1 MKVKI
6 ANQGIEPAFYST
18 LSPLRKVKKDG
29 TLYVRTPPIEAKICE
44 LVSLGR
50 DNLVDRGRITS
61 RDDPDY
67 VPSEC
72 LLYFLRF
79 SRGDENDGFFTD
91 LYRILAARILRAMPT
106 GESSD
111 GKRISLPLKDVR
123 DQVLDKFVEM
133 LVADRNG
140 YLEKLDFFE
149 VRFDM
154 AISRLRD
161 TAKKQVRRRDRRH
174 VPIDRDESNGELTA
188 EVEKAAGSFDPFNDE
203 KNWSFEYRSR
213 LDAAIDLLPPLQRG
227 ILEMLRKGIPI
238 ESKDPGAVTISK
250 TFQKV
255 EKTIRNQRDKAF
267 TTLQE
272 MLPTLAQS

>member
-1 MKVKI
+1 M
-6 ANQGIEPAFYST
+6 E
-18 LSPLRKVKKDG
+18 L
-29 TLYVRTPPIEAKICE
+29 
-44 LVSLGR
+44 LVSNR
-50 DNLVDRGRITS
+50 S
-61 RDDPDY
+61 
-67 VPSEC
+67 
-72 LLYFLRF
+72 
-79 SRGDENDGFFTD
+79 
-91 LYRILAARILRAMPT
+91 
-106 GESSD
+106 
-111 GKRISLPLKDVR
+111 
-123 DQVLDKFVEM
+123 
-133 LVADRNG
+133 G

-188 EVEKAAGSFDPFNDE
+188 EVEKAAGSFDPFSEE
-203 KNWSFEYRSR
+203 KNWSFEYRLR
-213 LDAAIDLLPPLQRG
+213 LDAAIDLLPSLQRG

-238 ESKDPGAVTISK
+238 ESKDSGSVTISK

-267 TTLQE
+267 ATLQE

>member
-1 MKVKI
+1 M
-6 ANQGIEPAFYST
+6 EPNF
-18 LSPLRKVKKDG
+18 SPLMKTTKAG
-29 TLYVRTPPIEAKICE
+29 NLYVRMAHIEATISE
-44 LVSLGR
+44 LASVGR
-50 DNLVDRGRITS
+50 DELIDRCKITDRG
-61 RDDPDY
+61 DPGY

-72 LLYFLRF
+72 LLYFLRL
-79 SRGDENDGFFTD
+79 SREDNNDNFFTD
-91 LYRILAARILRAMPT
+91 LYRILAARIVRVMPT
-106 GESSD
+106 GESPD

-123 DQVLDKFVEM
+123 DQVLDKFTEM
-133 LVADRNG
+133 LVTDRSC

-154 AISRLRD
+154 SISRLRD
-161 TAKKQVRRRDRRH
+161 TAKKQVRRRDKRH
-174 VPIDRDESNGELTA
+174 VPIDRDENTGELTS
-188 EVEKAAGSFDPFNDE
+188 EVEKAAGSYDLFNDE

-238 ESKDPGAVTISK
+238 ESKDPDAVSISK

-267 TTLQE
+267 ATLQK
-272 MLPTLAQS
+272 MLQTPAHS